1 MNTRYNLNVIGGA
14 ILLTVLF
21 CAGIFFYARW
31 DHQRFVERLPQAPKF
46 DVPSEP
52 VKQRE
57 FATTEIPA
65 QTPPSAT
72 VDFKGLEGHHIEPE
86 VPDMERAEVQLEETD
101 LPFEETTLPSPNS
114 EVVPSLS
121 TVELPKALEET
132 PVEAVDFRE
141 TRDAWQEYNNF
152 LTTDPDYAYAQL
164 AEGFQKMYGDHP
176 EIDIIVENIKRANE
190 GALTVDDAIALMTA
204 NLKIMPAD
212 QTFVI
217 EQLSEQLEVLHE
229 LKAFESEDGKAMV
242 TFNIS
247 VGKE

>member
-1 MNTRYNLNVIGGA
+1 M
-14 ILLTVLF
+14 
-21 CAGIFFYARW
+21 
-31 DHQRFVERLPQAPKF
+31 
-46 DVPSEP
+46 
-52 VKQRE
+52 KQRE
-57 FATTEIPA
+57 FATTEIPV
-65 QTPPSAT
+65 QFPPSAT
-72 VDFKGLEGHHIEPE
+72 VDFKGLEGHRIESE
-86 VPDMERAEVQLEETD
+86 VPDMEIAEVQLGETD
-101 LPFEETTLPSPNS
+101 LPFAETDLPSPNS

-141 TRDAWQEYNNF
+141 TRAAWQEYNDF

-190 GALTVDDAIALMTA
+190 GPLTVYDAIDLMTA
-204 NLKIMPAD
+204 NLKIMQAD

-229 LKAFESEDGKAMV
+229 LKALESEGGKATV